1 MTTIKNVRQF
11 TVPRNLRTDE
21 KLPTAVEILEETLE
35 HAFPDVEPGVRPY
48 GSRVLVQI
56 KNGAGTTKAGL
67 WVNDGLVQTENDNTQ
82 VAKVVKLGIG
92 AFRSRSDLSPW
103 PELDRG
109 DCPKVGDFVRI
120 PLHTNTQNAWTVPVP
135 GKDYR
140 VTFTLVDDLQILG
153 EQPDPFYIRA
163 FL

>member
-1 MTTIKNVRQF
+1 MTKLTKIKL
-11 TVPRNLRTDE
+11 PKSDE
-21 KLPTAVEILEETLE
+21 KARVALPTSAELLEETLE

-48 GSRVLVQI
+48 AHRVLVQL
-56 KNGAGTTKAGL
+56 KNGASTTKQGIL
-67 WVNDGLVQTENDNTQ
+67 VNQGTVQTENDNTQ
-82 VAKVVKLGIG
+82 VAKVIRMGIG
-92 AFRSRSDLSPW
+92 AYRDRATLEPW
-103 PELDRG
+103 PELERG

-120 PLHTNTQNAWTVPVP
+120 PLHTNSQNTWTVPVP